1 MEEAGFG
8 DLKRYSLT
16 FGITC
21 LYVGK
26 NDEHEVRASS

>member
-8 DLKRYSLT
+8 KVKRHSLT

-21 LYVGK
+21 LYVGTNK
-26 NDEHEVRASS
+26 ANEARSGA